1 MREDFGEDLDRD
13 IAIQLRVAGAKD
25 LTHTAY
31 ADRRND
37 LVDAEPSADCKGQ
50 MWCDYTGAAPLRGG
64 ESILTD
70 AEGANLSATTKKA
83 VGDAKVEVSQEEATA
98 EASLQ

>member
-1 MREDFGEDLDRD
+1 
-13 IAIQLRVAGAKD
+13 
-25 LTHTAY
+25 
-31 ADRRND
+31 
-37 LVDAEPSADCKGQ
+37 